1 MLLFCLLRLEETL
14 ELLLVYVVLLLTAER
29 EFVLLDN
36 SVKRERDVLT
46 LAFLKYSFCDCT

>member
-46 LAFLKYSFCDCT
+46 LAFLKYSFCDWT